1 MNELILDRYKKID
14 FLSTTPSGDSYQAI
28 DTNFNRKVLLKIIP
42 KTSNDLNKR
51 FRNLIT
57 TAGQIIHPNVLTILD
72 YGEDEKYFY
81 LIQEFIDTKNDSLTL
96 SKIKQLDDND
106 KINIVTDIIDALQFA
121 KESHIIHKNLYFD
134 SLFLTKSLKIK
145 IDNFNLERV
154 ITKNNLISELG
165 FSTSSP
171 PFIPP
176 EKIKGKQSTYLS
188 DIFQLGCI
196 IYTLFTGI
204 YPFGEKI
211 NDENIQKIKLL
222 KYPDL
227 NLFSNLNNNI
237 KQAIRACLKL
247 SPEQRINSYTELLKL
262 LTETDKKSVTIAK
275 EPFNIIELD
284 NKLYLIVND
293 NNISPETIEDSLI
306 NEGYIIHNNDKIL
319 EAIKFSNGSPYL
331 ISEFTQK
338 IDLKKFKDVAIE
350 ITPDKI
356 NAFIT
361 LPKNYD
367 FTKDEIIY
375 FLKMNNIKYGIDEK
389 AIDKLIHKKDRL
401 RIPVAKGK
409 PPINGNDAFIIYFFE
424 KDNILKPKESDSDR
438 VDFKEINFIQPVR
451 KNDILCIKIPYTE
464 GIDGIDIY
472 GNRIKAKPGK
482 DIKLPVGK
490 NTYVSSD
497 GLKLIST
504 VDGQITFNGKHVNVV
519 EVIIIHQDVDY
530 SVGNINYHGDVII
543 NGDVLSGFN
552 VIAGGDI
559 KINGIVEGC
568 KVVSEK
574 GTITIKGGIFGKE
587 KAKIQA
593 LKKITAEFVQDATL
607 ICEGDIEVLDYV
619 RNSNVICSGY
629 FKCTKKTGTVHACSI
644 TSSDFIEVDIAG
656 TIPYTKTFLKIN
668 PLHQVIIKNKI
679 NILND
684 KKEKLTESFNYIK
697 EQLKKIIIKYGNV
710 EDALL
715 DKEYKLYVERM
726 KTVED
731 KLHYI
736 NEHLL
741 LLEDLFERSI
751 KHTSFIK
758 INKSLYTDV
767 TLRIGNYSIKTTKD
781 HTGLH
786 IIKVEKGQL
795 TLPEEESL

>member
-1 MNELILDRYKKID
+1 MSELVLDRYKKID
-14 FLSTTPSGDSYQAI
+14 FLATTPTGDSYQAI
-28 DTNFNRKVLLKIIP
+28 DTNFNRKVLLKTIP
-42 KTSNDLNKR
+42 KTSKDLNKR
-51 FRNLIT
+51 FRNLIS

-72 YGEDEKYFY
+72 YGEDDMCFY
-81 LIQEFIDTKNDSLTL
+81 LIQEFVNTKNDSLTL
-96 SKIKQLDDND
+96 SKINQLDDKN
-106 KINIVTDIIDALQFA
+106 KITILTDLIDALQFA
-121 KESHIIHKNLYFD
+121 KESHIIHKNLYLD

-154 ITKNNLISELG
+154 ITKNHLISELG
-165 FSTSSP
+165 FSTFSP

-196 IYTLFTGI
+196 IYTLYTGL

-211 NDENIQKIKLL
+211 NDENIQKIKFL

-227 NLFSNLNNNI
+227 KLFPKINKNI
-237 KQAIRACLKL
+237 RQAILACLKL
-247 SPEQRINSYTELLKL
+247 QPEQRINSYTEILKL
-262 LTETDKKSVTIAK
+262 LTETNKKSVLIAK
-275 EPFNIIELD
+275 EPYNILELD
-284 NKLYLIVND
+284 NKLYLIIND
-293 NNISPETIEDSLI
+293 NKISFDTIENALI
-306 NEGYIIHNNDKIL
+306 HEGFIVKNKNKIL
-319 EAIKFSNGSPYL
+319 EAINLSNGSPYL
-331 ISEFTQK
+331 ISDYTQK
-338 IDLKKFKDVAIE
+338 IDLKKFKDVTIE

-361 LPKNYD
+361 LPQTLD

-375 FLKMNNIKYGIDEK
+375 FLKRNNIKYGIDEV
-389 AIDKLIHKKDRL
+389 AIEKLIQEKGKIH
-401 RIPVAKGK
+401 IPVAKGK

-424 KDNILKPKESDSDR
+424 KDNILKPKHGDSDR
-438 VDFKEINFIQPVR
+438 VDYKETNFIQPVR

-490 NTYVSSD
+490 NTYISSD

-504 VDGQITFNGKHVNVV
+504 VDGQITFDGKHVNVI

-552 VIAGGDI
+552 IIAGGNI

-568 KVVSEK
+568 NIISEK

-587 KAKIQA
+587 KAEIKA

-619 RNSNVICSGY
+619 RNSDVICGGY
-629 FKCTKKTGTVHACSI
+629 FKCTKKTGTVHTCSI

-656 TIPYTKTFLKIN
+656 TIPYTKTFLKIT
-668 PLHQVIIKNKI
+668 PFHKVIIKNKI
-679 NILND
+679 NTLVD
-684 KKEKLTESFNYIK
+684 KKKKLTESFNYLK
-697 EQLKKIIIKYGNV
+697 EQLKKIIIKYGNI

-715 DKEYKLYVERM
+715 DKEYKLYIERM
-726 KTVED
+726 KAVED
-731 KLHYI
+731 KLHFI
-736 NEHLL
+736 NENLL
-741 LLEDLFERSI
+741 LLENLYERSI
-751 KHTSFIK
+751 KHIPFIK
-758 INKSLYTDV
+758 INKLLYTDV
-767 TLRIGNYSIKTTKD
+767 TLKIGNYSIKTTND
-781 HTGLH
+781 HNGQH
-786 IIKVEKGQL
+786 IIKIENGQL
-795 TLPEEESL
+795 SVPEEDIL